1 MQKKIWPVIVSG
13 GSVFA
18 MLVSFFIPSIQDQWD
33 RFQSRKVVEKY
44 VALGDDFFNEE
55 RYDMAEKAFEKA
67 FDISEQKR
75 LDIEIKRLRSK
86 INRETMEP
94 LWGAKPPDSIEE
106 VDFQY
111 VLHLQKK
118 KNQSKDR
125 IVTLNS
131 YGVFLSSQ
139 HRNKEAEDA
148 FSEAIKLDSTNVLAY
163 VNCGNLYD
171 GLGKKDLA
179 GRFYGKAISLDPENE
194 RAHYN
199 LGLLLSEQG
208 KLAEALAEFQSALK
222 YDSTDTDAV
231 RECRSIMER
240 LK

>member
-1 MQKKIWPVIVSG
+1 MQKKIWPIIVSG

-44 VALGDDFFNEE
+44 VALGDAFFNEE

-86 INRETMEP
+86 INRVTMEP
-94 LWGAKPPDSIEE
+94 LWVAKPPYSIEE

-111 VLHLQKK
+111 VLHLQKEK
-118 KNQSKDR
+118 KQSKDR
-125 IVTLNS
+125 VVTLNS
-131 YGVFLSSQ
+131 YGVFLAAQ

-148 FSEAIKLDSTNVLAY
+148 FSEAISLDSTNMLAY
-163 VNCGNLYD
+163 VNLGNLYD
-171 GLGKKDLA
+171 GLDKKDLA
-179 GRFYGKAISLDPENE
+179 SRYYRKAILLDPENE
-194 RAHYN
+194 RTHYN

-208 KLAEALAEFQSALK
+208 KLTEALAEFQTALK

-231 RECRSIMER
+231 RECRSIEKQM
-240 LK
+240 K

>member
-18 MLVSFFIPSIQDQWD
+18 MLVSFFIPAIQDQWD

-75 LDIEIKRLRSK
+75 LDIEIMRLRSK
-86 INRETMEP
+86 INRVTMEP

-111 VLHLQKK
+111 VLHLQKDK
-118 KNQSKDR
+118 KQSKER
-125 IVTLNS
+125 VVTLNS
-131 YGVFLSSQ
+131 YGVFLASQ
-139 HRNKEAEDA
+139 HRNKEAEDV
-148 FSEAIKLDSTNVLAY
+148 FLEAIRLDSANILAY
-163 VNCGNLYD
+163 VNLGNLYD

-179 GRFYGKAISLDPENE
+179 GTFYGKAIVRDPENE

-208 KLAEALAEFQSALK
+208 KLTEALAEFQKVLK
-222 YDSTDTDAV
+222 YDSTDTDAI
-231 RECRSIMER
+231 RECRSIEGQ